1 MRNGKKPP
9 RLRDVA
15 RMAKVSAATVSR
27 IATGSALVD
36 PELEQRVRR
45 AANRMG
51 FDLTRSRPRV
61 IGMVLGNRDFLH
73 PYHSHILSGAEAFC
87 SAHDYNVMFL
97 SYRYDLNAPA
107 EKLDLPRALQRRDL
121 ASGLILA
128 GTNAA
133 NLLQLV
139 AARRI
144 HFAVLG
150 DNVLGEWD
158 PQSYDVVWS
167 DDIYGAAE
175 MTRYLQSL
183 GHCDIW
189 FVGSRKLPWFDRRY
203 RGYAEAMA
211 SAGLEPRISEFHADT
226 PAEVG
231 YLAAKA
237 ILSSGRRV
245 TAIFAGGD
253 LAAEGVYRALRDR
266 GLRVP
271 EDISVAGFND
281 IEAAVM
287 HPPLTS
293 VRQFPEQAGR
303 RLAEMILAR
312 VSSPEI
318 APQQAVIPT
327 QLVKRESCRSR

>member
-1 MRNGKKPP
+1 
-9 RLRDVA
+9 
-15 RMAKVSAATVSR
+15 
-27 IATGSALVD
+27 
-36 PELEQRVRR
+36 
-45 AANRMG
+45 
-51 FDLTRSRPRV
+51 
-61 IGMVLGNRDFLH
+61 MVLGNREILH
-73 PYHSHILSGAEAFC
+73 PYHSYVLSGAEAFC
-87 SAHDYNVMFL
+87 AAHDYNVLFL
-97 SYRYDLNAPA
+97 SYRYDLNASV
-107 EKLDLPRALQRRDL
+107 EKLEVPRALQRRDL
-121 ASGLILA
+121 ACGLILA

-133 NLLQLV
+133 NLLKLV
-139 AARRI
+139 AGRRI
-144 HFAVLG
+144 NFAVLG

-167 DDIYGAAE
+167 DDIRGASE

-183 GHCDIW
+183 GHRDIW

-203 RGYAEAMA
+203 RGYAETMKAD
-211 SAGLEPRISEFHADT
+211 GLEPRISEFHAET
-226 PAEVG
+226 PNEAG
-231 YLAAKA
+231 YLATKA
-237 ILSSGRRV
+237 ILSGGQPV

-266 GLRVP
+266 GLRIP

-303 RLAEMILAR
+303 RLAEMILTR
-312 VSSPEI
+312 MSSPET

-327 QLVKRESCRSR
+327 QLIKRESCRSR